1 MNFPEALGAAL
12 SARFRVPEI
21 RTPATQRRGLQA
33 RMGALVKAHGGDYK
47 RAAASAGIP
56 ERTWRDWRSG
66 RHPPSAKSLR
76 RLEGAYARQIIRP
89 AATRMLANAKKAVK
103 AIHVHAVV
111 VADPR
116 GRRYKNSQPD
126 RQFRAEKIP
135 AERVVTAW
143 MTLGPEAAAQQYEA
157 LVAEQYGQQ
166 FAFEGDNVSVD
177 LLP

>member
-12 SARFRVPEI
+12 SARFHVPEI
-21 RTPATQRRGLQA
+21 RSPATQKRGLDA
-33 RMGALVKAHGGDYK
+33 RMNALVKVHGGDYK

-56 ERTWRDWRSG
+56 ERTWRDWRNG
-66 RHPPSAKSLR
+66 THPPGAKSLR

-103 AIHVHAVV
+103 SIHVRATVV
-111 VADPR
+111 VDPA
-116 GRRYKNSQPD
+116 GRRYVNSTPD
-126 RQFRAEKIP
+126 REFRAEKIP

-143 MTLGPEAAAQQYEA
+143 MSHGPEAAAQQYEA
-157 LVAEQYGQQ
+157 LVAVQYGQQ
-166 FAFEGDNVSVD
+166 FGFEGDNVSVE